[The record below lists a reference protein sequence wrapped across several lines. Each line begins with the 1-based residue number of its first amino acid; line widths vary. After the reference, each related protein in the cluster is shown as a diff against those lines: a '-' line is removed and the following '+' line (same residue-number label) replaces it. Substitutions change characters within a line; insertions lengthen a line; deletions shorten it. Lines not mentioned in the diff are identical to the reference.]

1 MKTFEELMTEGN
13 ITIELDHAGDSK
25 EIKEFMAKAKE
36 FKPKLTGRDTH
47 GAPYQTVTLTGDR
60 KKLEDWCRKNYDDDM
75 DEIEAYMI

>member
-1 MKTFEELMTEGN
+1 MKTFEELLAEGT

-36 FKPKLTGRDTH
+36 FKPKLSGSNKT

-60 KKLEDWCRKNYDDDM
+60 KKLEDWCYKNYDDDM
-75 DEIEAYMI
+75 EFDDYII